1 MVALIYHEYRHAINV
16 VISFM
21 ENKLNSINSP
31 RKKFLKFKEGGYYI
45 EMALFGRVIQNLSY
59 GEVLYILN
67 KDNYSKSLED
77 FRNGFIELSQ
87 KDINIQGPFNDLN
100 LGGEININEI
110 KGAIL
115 IKAKNDDSPID
126 IFKDFK
132 IGIPLRN
139 DVFGRKIDEKDLEP
153 YF

>member
-67 KDNYSKSLED
+67 KDNYSKSLND
-77 FRNGFIELSQ
+77 FRNGFMELSQ
-87 KDINIQGPFNDLN
+87 KDLDIKGPFNDLN
-100 LGGEININEI
+100 LEGEININEI
-110 KGAIL
+110 NG
-115 IKAKNDDSPID
+115 S
-126 IFKDFK
+126 IFYM
-132 IGIPLRN
+132 N
-139 DVFGRKIDEKDLEP
+139 
-153 YF
+153 